1 MLQEINEIID
11 FIKELKMTKEIE
23 TIYEKI
29 NLLLNYILEGD
40 YKSAFNYA
48 LFVNNTT
55 DYEGLCAVRRDMTL
69 VGSNPTNNPDQITP
83 EQHILNTL
91 YALIKLALKK
101 ITEYFR
107 DKFIEKNIEIQ
118 WGENVETIYKVIKL
132 VLDNKE

>member
-11 FIKELKMTKEIE
+11 FIKETKVTKEIGI
-23 TIYEKI
+23 IYEKI
-29 NLLLNYILEGD
+29 NLLLGYILKGD
-40 YKSAFNYA
+40 YGSAFNYA

-118 WGENVETIYKVIKL
+118 WGENVETIYIVIKL